1 MIIVNVSQAD
11 REHSMIGCEVIYC
24 CGGGQMAQ
32 VAPSHP

>member
-24 CGGGQMAQ
+24 CGA
-32 VAPSHP
+32 VVTRIT